1 MIYFFKLQNKM
12 SYNILSERRVYIFKM
27 GKINKKDL
35 YCETIKKVINKEI
48 TQKEASLILE
58 ITDRQVR
65 RLINKYYKDG
75 ESAFIHKNINNKYA
89 KKISVDLSNEIIN
102 DYLNDFS
109 DYGFTHFYE
118 EQGYK
123 YGISF
128 QTLVNIFTTNEII
141 SPYAHHKT
149 VKLYNENMKNAIR
162 EKRITESKQKL
173 YNQRKQ
179 EEFEKHI
186 RKSTLHYSFGQE
198 VQIDAA
204 FWIWFGEEETAL
216 HLAVDKATKKVLSGC
231 FDYEETTKT
240 YLIVLMNI
248 IINFGIPQKIKTDK
262 RNSFS
267 INNAK
272 SSKSKLN
279 VTQFKRICEDL
290 EINLVCNSD
299 PLFKPNVE
307 RENGT
312 FKRRL
317 KAELRHEGITT
328 IEEANKYLNE
338 VFIPKMNKRFSYDIN
353 PKKNVMRENNYS
365 DKELNFIISIR
376 HKRTI
381 DNASSIK
388 FFNNYY
394 LPIDDETG
402 EVMSFKSGTKCE
414 VVTSYNNK
422 LYGIINDK
430 IYSLF
435 LIEHQQ
441 DNVST
446 SKNGFKPN
454 KDNPW
459 IKFKIK

>member
-1 MIYFFKLQNKM
+1 M
-12 SYNILSERRVYIFKM
+12 SYNTPSERGCIKM
-27 GKINKKDL
+27 AKLINKDL
-35 YCETIKKVINKEI
+35 YAETIKKVIAKEM
-48 TQKEASLILE
+48 TQKEAALKLE
-58 ITDRQVR
+58 ITDRQIR
-65 RLINKYYKDG
+65 RLINKFHEEG
-75 ESAFIHKNINNKYA
+75 ENAFIHKNAGKPSHN
-89 KKISVDLSNEIIN
+89 KKISNDISNEIIN
-102 DYLNDFS
+102 DYLNNYS

-128 QTLVNIFTTNEII
+128 TTMINTFIANEII
-141 SPYAHHKT
+141 SPFAQHKT
-149 VKLYNENMKNAIR
+149 VRLYNENMKNAIR
-162 EKRITESKQKL
+162 EKKITESQEKL
-173 YNQRKQ
+173 YEQRKQ

-198 VQIDAA
+198 VQMDAA
-204 FWIWFGEEETAL
+204 FWIWFGTGETAL
-216 HLAVDKATKKVLSGC
+216 HLAVDKATKKVLSGY
-231 FDYEETTKT
+231 FDYEETTSA
-240 YLIVLMNI
+240 YLNVLKNMI
-248 IINFGIPQKIKTDK
+248 LNFGIPAKIKTDK

-272 SSKSKLN
+272 SSISKLN

-290 EINLVCNSD
+290 EINLVCCSD

-338 VFIPKMNKRFSYDIN
+338 IFIPKMNKRFSYDIN
-353 PKKNVMRENNYS
+353 PKKNAMRENTYT

-376 HKRTI
+376 NRRTI
-381 DNASSIK
+381 DNASSLK
-388 FFNNYY
+388 FLNNYY

-402 EVMSFKSGTKCE
+402 EVMSFKSGTKCDI
-414 VVTSYNNK
+414 VITYDNK

-430 IYSLF
+430 TYSLY
-435 LIEHQQ
+435 LVEQNRYEI
-441 DNVST
+441 SA
-446 SKNGFKPN
+446 SKNGYKPR
-454 KDNPW
+454 DSHPW
-459 IKFKIK
+459 KKYRSCY

>member
-1 MIYFFKLQNKM
+1 
-12 SYNILSERRVYIFKM
+12 M
-27 GKINKKDL
+27 GKLINKDI
-35 YCETIKKVINKEI
+35 YAETIKKVINKEL
-48 TQKEASLILE
+48 TQKEAALKLE
-58 ITDRQVR
+58 ITDRQIR
-65 RLINKYYKDG
+65 RLVNRFNEEG
-75 ESAFIHKNINNKYA
+75 ESTFIHKNAGKPSHN
-89 KKISVDLSNEIIN
+89 KKISDDISNEIIN
-102 DYLNDFS
+102 DYLNEFS

-128 QTLVNIFTTNEII
+128 TAMINTFIANEII
-141 SPYAHHKT
+141 SPYAQHKT
-149 VKLYNENMKNAIR
+149 VRLYNENMKNAIR
-162 EKRITESKQKL
+162 EKTISEPQEKL
-173 YNQRKQ
+173 YEQRKQ

-186 RKSTLHYSFGQE
+186 RKSILHYSFGQE
-198 VQIDAA
+198 VQMDAA
-204 FWIWFGEEETAL
+204 FWIWFDTEETAL
-216 HLAVDKATKKVLSGC
+216 HLAVDKATKKVLAGY
-231 FDYEETTKT
+231 FDYEETTNA
-240 YLIVLMNI
+240 YLVVLMNV
-248 IINFGIPQKIKTDK
+248 IINFGIPAKIKTDK

-290 EINLVCNSD
+290 EINLVCSSD

-338 VFIPKMNKRFSYDIN
+338 VFIPKMNKKFSYDIN
-353 PKKNVMRENNYS
+353 PKKNVMKENTYS
-365 DKELNFIISIR
+365 DKELNLIISIR

-381 DNASSIK
+381 DNASSLK
-388 FFNNYY
+388 FFHNYY
-394 LPIDDETG
+394 LPIDVETG
-402 EVMSFKSGTKCE
+402 EVISFKSGTKCD
-414 VVTSYNNK
+414 VVISYDNK

-430 IYSLF
+430 VYSLY
-435 LIEHQQ
+435 LIEQPEKKTT
-441 DNVST
+441 N
-446 SKNGFKPN
+446 SKNGYKPS

-459 IKFKIK
+459 TKFKIR